1 MSVVESKSYALNS
14 TALLHQ
20 GLVLDQCWDLST
32 PPMFLVVYPVI
43 LNDFCLRS
51 PINSSF
57 SRLTLFAGRISEL
70 AASNPS
76 PPNSLDY
83 RLVVVLQHCFT
94 ICECRWSLRHALVLW
109 CWDLASFMRRRQP
122 TTPQGFALPEWI
134 SVAEQ
139 RDSTS
144 DPNWNSSE
152 LESKVFGPGPR
163 AHSTEPWTLRA
174 RRNGQGPVSVLT
186 SIV

>member
-43 LNDFCLRS
+43 LNDFCLIS

-57 SRLTLFAGRISEL
+57 SRLTLFAGRIS
-70 AASNPS
+70 
-76 PPNSLDY
+76 
-83 RLVVVLQHCFT
+83 
-94 ICECRWSLRHALVLW
+94 ECRWSLRHALVLW

-144 DPNWNSSE
+144 DPYWNSSE

-174 RRNGQGPVSVLT
+174 RRNGQGPVSALT